1 MIAQALITE
10 KLHAFLM
17 VSESMHNANMYYATK
32 FAAPDPFAYIQT
44 EKKKTLLVSQLEY
57 ERAKKESSVKDIRSL
72 LDYGIRE
79 KLQELKDADKALAQ
93 ALKRFFEEEQ
103 IQKIGVPRDFPAFL
117 LEELRSSNLSIA
129 FLDKVIERAR
139 EVKTLEEIAYIEKAQ
154 FACEE
159 AMKLAREVIK
169 RSKEKNGLLFKNGE
183 PLTSEKIQSLIEGKL
198 LKLGCSAEGTI
209 VASGKQASDPHC
221 AGTGYILSNSPV
233 VIDIFPRLK
242 KERYYADMTRT
253 FFPGTPPSKEFK
265 EMYNSVLKA
274 QNLALRLIKPGVTGK
289 EVHEAVCD
297 SFAED
302 NYKSLRDG
310 KISRGFLHST
320 GHGIGLSIHEMPNL
334 NETGEVLREGSVIT
348 IEPGL
353 YDPDVGGVRIEDVVV
368 VTKKGIKNLTKF
380 PKDW

>member
-1 MIAQALITE
+1 MIAQALASE
-10 KLHAFLM
+10 KLQAYLII
-17 VSESMHNANMYYATK
+17 SESVHNANMYYATR
-32 FAAPDPFAYIQT
+32 FTAPDPFVYIQM
-44 EKKKTLLVSQLEY
+44 EKKKVLLVSHMEY
-57 ERAKKESSVKDIRSL
+57 ERAKKESIVEDVRSL

-79 KLQELKDADKALAQ
+79 KLHEFKDADKALAQ

-103 IQKIGVPRDFPAFL
+103 IQKIGVPRDFPAYYF
-117 LEELRSSNLSIA
+117 EELRSSGFLIV
-129 FLDKVIERAR
+129 FLDKIIERAR

-159 AMKLAREVIK
+159 AMKQAREAIK
-169 RSKEKNGLLFKNGE
+169 GSVEKNGILFKRDVA
-183 PLTSEKIQSLIEGKL
+183 LTSEKIRSLIEVKL
-198 LKLGCSAEGTI
+198 AELGCSAEGTI

-221 AGTGYILSNSPV
+221 TGTGFILSDSPV

-253 FFPGTPPSKEFK
+253 FFPGTPNRKFK

-274 QNLALRLIKPGVTGK
+274 QNLALRLIKPGVTGR

-302 NYKSLRDG
+302 GYKSLRDG

-320 GHGIGLSIHEMPNL
+320 GHGIGLSVHEMPSL
-334 NETGEVLREGSVIT
+334 NEIGGDLKEGNVVT
-348 IEPGL
+348 VEPGL
-353 YDPDVGGVRIEDVVV
+353 YDPDVGGVRIEDIVV
-368 VTKKGIKNLTKF
+368 VTKNGIKNLTRF

>member
-10 KLHAFLM
+10 KLQAFLM

-32 FAAPDPFAYIQT
+32 FAAPDPFVYIQT
-44 EKKKTLLVSQLEY
+44 EKKKILLISQLEY
-57 ERAKKESSVKDIRSL
+57 ERAKKESAVKDVRSL

-93 ALKRFFEEEQ
+93 VLKRFFEEEQ

-117 LEELRSSNLSIA
+117 LEELRNSGFSIA

-159 AMKLAREVIK
+159 AMKEARELIK
-169 RSKEKNGLLFKNGE
+169 RSREKNGLLFKNGE
-183 PLTSEKIQSLIEGKL
+183 PLTSEKIQILIEVKL
-198 LKLGCSAEGTI
+198 LELGCSAEGTI

-253 FFPGTPPSKEFK
+253 FFPGTLSEEFM

-302 NYKSLRDG
+302 GYKSLRDG

-334 NETGEVLREGSVIT
+334 NETGGVLKEGSVIT

-368 VTKKGIKNLTKF
+368 VTKNGIKNLTKF